1 MIKIL
6 LIEDDRWLADSYMH
20 ILEQY
25 EVDTALDGYEAMDMI
40 DVNEYEL
47 IIADVLLER
56 GMVFD
61 LLHELQSYTDT
72 ASIPVVLCTN
82 LAQRIKLADV
92 KKYGVI
98 EVLDKSTLTPKILQ
112 ETVEQAVE

>member
-25 EVDTALDGYEAMDMI
+25 EMDSAIDGYEAMDLI
-40 DVNEYEL
+40 DINEYEL

-72 ASIPVVLCTN
+72 ASIPIILCTN
-82 LAQRIKLADV
+82 LAQRIKLEDV

-98 EVLDKSTLTPKILQ
+98 GVLDKSTLTPKILQ